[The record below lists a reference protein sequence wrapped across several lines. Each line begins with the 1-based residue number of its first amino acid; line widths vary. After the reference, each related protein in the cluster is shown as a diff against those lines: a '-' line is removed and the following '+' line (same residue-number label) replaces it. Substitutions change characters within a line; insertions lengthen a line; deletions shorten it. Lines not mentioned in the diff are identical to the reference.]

1 MSKFRITP
9 LFASLAALVSGF
21 LMFFVRVL
29 MGPPAI
35 TRSVTHDISF
45 QYRMGAG
52 FPGDVNRM
60 HPASVVAGLL
70 DAGNP
75 FRAYGEAALF
85 GSANNYRPII
95 AADQSATAVRIAGV
109 LVRPY
114 PTQQMSGG
122 MNASLGAAVPPSVGP
137 ADFLDEG
144 FIMVK
149 MKAGVTVKKGDPVF
163 VWATATETVNI
174 QGEYQ
179 AAATASKTVPI
190 ANAYFNGPADANG
203 NVEIRVFR

>member
-1 MSKFRITP
+1 MSKFRITS
-9 LFASLAALVSGF
+9 LFASLAALVSF
-21 LMFFVRVL
+21 LATFFVRIFT
-29 MGPPAI
+29 GPPVFRAR
-35 TRSVTHDISF
+35 TCDVAF
-45 QYRMGAG
+45 QYRMGVG
-52 FPGDVNRM
+52 YPGDVNRM

-70 DAGNP
+70 DSGNP

-95 AADQSATAVRIAGV
+95 ASDQSATAVKIAGV

-122 MNASLGAAVPPSVGP
+122 MNAALGAAVPPSMGP

-144 FIMVK
+144 FIIVK

-174 QGEYQ
+174 QGEFQ
-179 AAATASKTVPI
+179 ATATTSKTVPV

-203 NVEIRVFR
+203 NVELRVFRN